1 MNLLDILADK
11 KIIKKTDVAAF
22 KKEAALG
29 KETLEQILM
38 RQGIPLVEITSAVGQ
53 YYEMPI
59 KQLGDRAVTS
69 QTLAYIPEE
78 SAIHYNFVPI
88 GVTDGVLE
96 VGIVDPD
103 NIEAKDAL
111 NFIAA
116 RIDMPYKLFV
126 ISEQDFNKVIDMYR
140 GLTSE
145 VGKALSQLDQPASN
159 EGVTFDLDSAARTE
173 KNAQNGADGEG
184 KGGPFG
190 GAKKDGE
197 KINEKIVEDAPITKI
212 VATILRY
219 ATEGN
224 ASDVHI
230 EHLHETIRVRF
241 RVDGVLHTSLVL
253 PAKVHSSVISRIKIL
268 SNMKLDEKRKP
279 QDGRFSAQIEGRRI
293 DFRVSTFPTYY
304 GEKIVMRIL
313 DHDRGVKKLNEL
325 GLSQQN
331 LDAVRRAI
339 NKPFGLILISGPTGS
354 GKTTTL
360 YSILNEFDRETENV
374 LSLEDPIEYSIEG
387 VNQSQVR
394 ADIGYT
400 FANGLRTTLRQ
411 DPDIIMVGEIRDEE
425 TAGLAIQAALTGHLV
440 LATIHTNSAIG
451 VIPRLIDMKVDPY
464 LIAPTLIL
472 AVAQRLVTTMCP
484 GTGEDIP
491 LEDSAKAMLE
501 KQFSDLPE
509 KYRKEIVFPQT
520 IAKPKPSPDCPTGTR
535 GRIAVMEVVEIDK
548 DIEQLILKTPNE
560 PEIYKVA
567 RAKGMLTMRE
577 DAIMKVFKKEVALEE
592 IYNL

>member
-1 MNLLDILADK
+1 MNLLEILVDK
-11 KIIKKTDVAAF
+11 KIIKNADATAIKKTVA
-22 KKEAALG
+22 EG
-29 KETLEQILM
+29 TQTLEQVLVA
-38 RQGIPLVEITSAVGQ
+38 QGITPVSIVSAVGD

-59 KQLGDRAVTS
+59 KQLGEGTIAS
-69 QTLAYIPEE
+69 ATLAYIPEE
-78 SAIHYNFVPI
+78 SANHYKFVPM
-88 GVTDGVLE
+88 GVADGVLE

-111 NFIAA
+111 NFIAS
-116 RIDMPYKLFV
+116 RIEMPYKLFV

-145 VGKALSQLDQPASN
+145 VGKALSQLEQPAPTD
-159 EGVTFDLDSAARTE
+159 GITFDIDSATRGD
-173 KNAQNGADGEG
+173 KGAQNGSGEG
-184 KGGPFG
+184 
-190 GAKKDGE
+190 GE
-197 KINEKIVEDAPITKI
+197 KKNDKATTQKIVEDAPITKI

-230 EHLHETIRVRF
+230 EHLQETIRVRF

-313 DHDRGVKKLNEL
+313 DHDRGVKKLDQL
-325 GLSQQN
+325 GLSEQN
-331 LDAVRRAI
+331 LAAIRRAI
-339 NKPFGLILISGPTGS
+339 AKPFGLILVSGPTGS

-472 AVAQRLVTTMCP
+472 AVAQRLVATMCP
-484 GTGEDIP
+484 GSGEEIP
-491 LEDSAKAMLE
+491 LEESAKLMVE

-509 KYRKEIVFPQT
+509 KYRKNIIFPKT
-520 IAKPKPSPDCPTGTR
+520 IAKPKPSPDCATGVR
-535 GRIAVMEVVEIDK
+535 GRIAVMEAVEIDK

-560 PEIYKVA
+560 PDIYKVA
-567 RAKGMLTMRE
+567 REKGMLTMRE
-577 DAIMKVFKKEVALEE
+577 DAIMKVFNKEVALEE
-592 IYNL
+592 VYNL

>member
-59 KQLGDRAVTS
+59 KQLGDRAVPS

-313 DHDRGVKKLNEL
+313 DHDRGVKKLDEL

>member
-1 MNLLDILADK
+1 MHFLEILADK
-11 KIIKKTDVAAF
+11 KIIKKADVEVF
-22 KKEAALG
+22 KKELANGKQSLEEILAAKG
-29 KETLEQILM
+29 ILNS
-38 RQGIPLVEITSAVGQ
+38 EIVKAVAE
-53 YYEMPI
+53 YYEMPV
-59 KQLGDRAVTS
+59 KELGEKTIPGEN
-69 QTLAYIPEE
+69 LAYIPEE
-78 SAIHYNFVPI
+78 SAVHYKIVPLE
-88 GVTDGVLE
+88 VKDGVLE

-111 NFIAA
+111 NFISA
-116 RIDMPYKLFV
+116 RIDMPFKLFV
-126 ISEQDFNKVIDMYR
+126 ITEEDFNKVINMYR
-140 GLTSE
+140 GLSEE
-145 VGKALSQLDQPASN
+145 VGKALSQLEPAAS
-159 EGVTFDLDSAARTE
+159 EGVTFDLDAAAMAE
-173 KNAQNGADGEG
+173 KQGD
-184 KGGPFG
+184 
-190 GAKKDGE
+190 KKTL
-197 KINEKIVEDAPITKI
+197 EKIVEEAPITKI

-219 ATEGN
+219 ATEGA

-241 RVDGVLHTSLVL
+241 RVDGVLNTSLIL
-253 PAKVHSSVISRIKIL
+253 PAKVHSPVISRIKIL

-313 DHDRGVKKLNEL
+313 DHERGVKKLDSL
-325 GLSQQN
+325 GLSEKN
-331 LDAVRRAI
+331 LAKIRSAI
-339 NKPFGLILISGPTGS
+339 DRPFGLILISGPTGS

-360 YSILNEFDRETENV
+360 YSMLNEFDRDHYNV

-464 LIAPTLIL
+464 LIAPTLVL
-472 AVAQRLVTTMCP
+472 AIAQRLVVALCP
-484 GTGEDIP
+484 KTGEP
-491 LEDSAKAMLE
+491 LPVDPAAKMMLD
-501 KQFSDLPE
+501 KQFSDLPD
-509 KYRKEIVFPQT
+509 KFKKELKLSDT
-520 IAKPKPSPDCPTGTR
+520 IYKAKPSPECPTGTR
-535 GRIAVMEVVEIDK
+535 GRLAVMEALEIDR
-548 DIEQLILKTPNE
+548 DLEQLILKNPNE
-560 PEIYKVA
+560 PDIYKMA
-567 RAKGMLTMRE
+567 REKGLLTMKE
-577 DAIMKVFKKEVALEE
+577 DAIIKAFDGQIPFEE